1 MSIDQEK
8 IRHIAKLSRLSL
20 TDEEV
25 VLFSKQLTEIFSYVE
40 TLQEVNTEGVPETC
54 QVTGLKNVFAE
65 DVVESIDE
73 FTREK
78 LLEQFPNRDGDLL
91 RVQKVLGE

>member
-25 VLFSKQLTEIFSYVE
+25 VLFSKQLTDIFSYVE
-40 TLQEVNTEGVPETC
+40 TLQEVNTDGIKETS
-54 QVTGLKNVFAE
+54 QVTGLKNVFSDDE
-65 DVVESIDE
+65 VEEIDE
-73 FTREK
+73 HMREK
-78 LLEQFPNRDGDLL
+78 LLQQFPSREGDLL
-91 RVQKVLGE
+91 SVQKVFEE